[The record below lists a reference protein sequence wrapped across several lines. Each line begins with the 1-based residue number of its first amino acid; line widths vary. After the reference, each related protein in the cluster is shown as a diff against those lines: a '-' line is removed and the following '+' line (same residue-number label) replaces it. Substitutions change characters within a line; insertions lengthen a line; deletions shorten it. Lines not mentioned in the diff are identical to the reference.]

1 MDDIKCLIAY
11 LLYKKIE
18 YISIAIAIYLCKL
31 REMSLNTV
39 KAMSIY
45 SK

>member
-1 MDDIKCLIAY
+1 MFNRIPIIQ
-11 LLYKKIE
+11 KIE
-18 YISIAIAIYLCKL
+18 YMSIAIAIYLCKL
-31 REMSLNTV
+31 SEISLNTV